1 MQACYPKESKKHSFL
16 RLQTDPFAERQNLRD
31 TMKPIQHDSAAG
43 RIPRTRNRMRW
54 IQSKLA
60 MGAIIRSATW
70 DSWRPKV
77 ACILPLPSSA
87 GMEIEYCSKIQ
98 ALSHQKAC
106 QSTTAMR
113 WRSGIG
119 AEVLLDN
126 QRYQR
131 NDLKEIAWESVRI
144 HTQHISTYPNQWQRL
159 QHLDAVATSLKL
171 QPGGTNS
178 IEIIVLP
185 FWKWMNTYGYSQ
197 VSRNPEPT
205 SCNFKAHV
213 VAASKMYWH
222 MEPPMFSPD
231 GSAALRPLVQAR
243 PQRHHLSAWSSQEV
257 LIEASVSRSYVACD
271 PHWEPLNRLPLPASQ
286 WCW

>member
-1 MQACYPKESKKHSFL
+1 MNTYGYSQVSWNPEPTSCNFKAHVVAASKMYWHIEPHSAAQTA
-16 RLQTDPFAERQNLRD
+16 LQPCSPSPQ
-31 TMKPIQHDSAAG
+31 DSATSE
-43 RIPRTRNRMRW
+43 PR
-54 IQSKLA
+54 
-60 MGAIIRSATW
+60 
-70 DSWRPKV
+70 RP
-77 ACILPLPSSA
+77 
-87 GMEIEYCSKIQ
+87 
-98 ALSHQKAC
+98 
-106 QSTTAMR
+106 
-113 WRSGIG
+113 GIG
-119 AEVLLDN
+119 AKVCKN

-131 NDLKEIAWESVRI
+131 NVRKRALESLRILKMPNWFNQWES
-144 HTQHISTYPNQWQRL
+144 L
-159 QHLDAVATSLKL
+159 EHLDAVATSLKL
-171 QPGGTNS
+171 QPVATNS

-185 FWKWMNTYGYSQ
+185 FWKWMNTYGYSH
-197 VSRNPEPT
+197 VSWNPEPT